1 MVDETQMELRR
12 GNTSNTQ
19 IFSIIGHVLKPDI
32 YMVVLPI
39 CIDQTTKHVAFG
51 KSS

>member
-32 YMVVLPI
+32 HGCLINM
-39 CIDQTTKHVAFG
+39 H
-51 KSS
+51 